1 MVGKGGFFCL
11 LNLAMVNSFILYR
24 EWLLSCDATKAELR
38 KVTQTE
44 FRTQVIK
51 QIIAKSGDKITPPCI
66 PKRTSEPGLE
76 IQKLTGKHFIQKII
90 VDSQKTCI
98 SRSCKVCVP
107 TEPEEDKQHSVEC
120 KYPGHETSY
129 EYRDCGVTLCVD
141 PCFYI
146 YHNYK
151 DYMGK
156 YTEMKKQ

>member
-1 MVGKGGFFCL
+1 
-11 LNLAMVNSFILYR
+11 MVNSFILYC
-24 EWLLSCDATKAELR
+24 EWLLSCEATKAELR
-38 KVTQTE
+38 KVTQTA

-51 QIIAKSGDKITPPCI
+51 QMIPKSGDKSTPPCI
-66 PKRTSEPGLE
+66 PKRTSAPGLE
-76 IQKLTGKHFIQKII
+76 IQRLTGKHFIQKII

-107 TEPEEDKQHSVEC
+107 AEREGDKQNSVERKC
-120 KYPGHETSY
+120 PGHESSY
-129 EYRDCGVTLCVD
+129 ECRDWGVTLCVD

-156 YTEMKKQ
+156 YIEMKKQ